1 MLSVL
6 AQCKIDK
13 EGNSY
18 SGVTYIG
25 LRSSKHNNSSAFTH
39 QEDLLRMSSLMP
51 EVFAKS
57 ILIKSV
63 DGGPDE
69 NPRFQKNK
77 LMLLKTFQVSFH
89 LKWLRQDNMFKFLIF
104 STPEP

>member
-1 MLSVL
+1 MPSVL
-6 AQCKIDK
+6 AQCETDK
-13 EGNSY
+13 EGVSY

-39 QEDLLRMSSLMP
+39 QEYLLRMSSLMP

-63 DGGPDE
+63 ARGPDE
-69 NPRFQKNK
+69 NPRFHKNK
-77 LMLLKTFQVSFH
+77 LMLLKIFQVRFH
-89 LKWLRQDNMFKFLIF
+89 LKRLRQDKMFKFLIF
-104 STPEP
+104 STPGP

>member
-1 MLSVL
+1 MPSVL
-6 AQCKIDK
+6 AECKIDK
-13 EGNSY
+13 EGVSY

-57 ILIKSV
+57 IIKSV
-63 DGGPDE
+63 ARGPDE
-69 NPRFQKNK
+69 NPRFHKNK
-77 LMLLKTFQVSFH
+77 LTFQVSFH
-89 LKWLRQDNMFKFLIF
+89 LK
-104 STPEP
+104 